1 MRRGARRGLL
11 LGALVSMAM
20 LQGWPDAKEGRMA
33 TSGADLVERARRSGS
48 VSVIVGF
55 APAGTPPGGE
65 AAIAAAREALY
76 RALGVARGADGV
88 LDGPGI
94 ERVVSY
100 ATIPFV
106 AMTVDATALQR
117 ILGQP
122 MVTSVGEDLTAVPQ
136 PRAD

>member
-1 MRRGARRGLL
+1 MRRSARRALL
-11 LGALVSMAM
+11 LGALVSMVM
-20 LQGWPDAKEGRMA
+20 LQGRPDAEEGRMA
-33 TSGADLVERARRSGS
+33 VAGADLVERARRSGS

-55 APAGTPPGGE
+55 APTGTPSGGE

-76 RALGVARGADGV
+76 RALDIARGADGV
-88 LDGPGI
+88 LGGPGI

-100 ATIPFV
+100 TTIPFV
-106 AMTVDATALQR
+106 AMTVDAAALER

-136 PRAD
+136 SRAD